1 MIRLKNIAQGEAKME
16 TTNSQPPKKESRSF
30 FTPFIN
36 RLGGIF
42 LAPDETFN
50 QIITG
55 KVSFWEPFLLV
66 LMLIVVECAVVSS
79 FAYRMVSAVTD
90 VLNPL
95 TGGMFPS
102 SFVGIVFV
110 SMIFAMIIA
119 TLIFWVIV
127 AGIAH
132 LIAKYI
138 FRGQG
143 SYIQLMKLYGYTL
156 VPYSLVILGTV
167 LIGLS
172 WTTWPIAIFFSIV
185 TIFWVVL
192 LMAVAVKHNYGIDIG
207 KGFIS
212 SFIGPM
218 LLWLLI
224 MGLFWA
230 WILLTLRSFTGG
242 LM

>member
-1 MIRLKNIAQGEAKME
+1 V
-16 TTNSQPPKKESRSF
+16 
-30 FTPFIN
+30 N
-36 RLGGIF
+36 RVGGTF
-42 LAPDETFN
+42 LAPDDTFN

-55 KVSFWEPFLLV
+55 KVSFWESFLLV

-79 FAYRMVSAVTD
+79 FAYRIVSAVTNA
-90 VLNPL
+90 LNPL
-95 TGGMFPS
+95 TGGMFS
-102 SFVGIVFV
+102 SSLMSIVFV

>member
-1 MIRLKNIAQGEAKME
+1 ME
-16 TTNSQPPKKESRSF
+16 STSHQPPKKESRSL
-30 FTPFIN
+30 FTSFVN
-36 RLGGIF
+36 RVGGTF
-42 LAPDETFN
+42 LAPDDTFN

-55 KVSFWEPFLLV
+55 KVSFWESFLLV

-79 FAYRMVSAVTD
+79 FAYRFVSAVTNA
-90 VLNPL
+90 LNPV
-95 TGGMFPS
+95 TGGMFS
-102 SFVGIVFV
+102 SSLMSIVFV
-110 SMIFAMIIA
+110 SIIFAMIIA

-172 WTTWPIAIFFSIV
+172 WTTWPIAIFFNV
-185 TIFWVVL
+185 VAIFWVVL

-230 WILLTLRSFTGG
+230 WMLLALRSFTGG
-242 LM
+242 FM

>member
-1 MIRLKNIAQGEAKME
+1 MQNTSDL
-16 TTNSQPPKKESRSF
+16 PPKKESRSF
-30 FTPFIN
+30 FTSFVN
-36 RLGGIF
+36 RVGGTF
-42 LAPDETFN
+42 LAPDDTFN

-55 KVSFWEPFLLV
+55 KVSFWESFLLV

-79 FAYRMVSAVTD
+79 FAYRIVSAVTNA
-90 VLNPL
+90 LNPL
-95 TGGMFPS
+95 TGGMFSS
-102 SFVGIVFV
+102 SFMSIVFV

-185 TIFWVVL
+185 TVFWVVL

-230 WILLTLRSFTGG
+230 WMLLTLRSFTGG

>member
-1 MIRLKNIAQGEAKME
+1 ME
-16 TTNSQPPKKESRSF
+16 NTSHQPPKKEPRSF
-30 FTPFIN
+30 FTSFVN
-36 RLGGIF
+36 RVGGTF
-42 LAPDETFN
+42 LAPDSTFN

-55 KVSFWEPFLLV
+55 KVSFWESFLLV

-79 FAYRMVSAVTD
+79 FAYRFVSAVTNA
-90 VLNPL
+90 LNPL
-95 TGGMFPS
+95 TGGMFSS
-102 SFVGIVFV
+102 SFMSIVFV
-110 SMIFAMIIA
+110 SMIFGMIIA

-143 SYIQLMKLYGYTL
+143 SFIQLMKLYGYTL
-156 VPYSLVILGTV
+156 APYSLVILGTV

-172 WTTWPIAIFFSIV
+172 WTTWPIAVFFSIV

-230 WILLTLRSFTGG
+230 WILLILRSFTGG